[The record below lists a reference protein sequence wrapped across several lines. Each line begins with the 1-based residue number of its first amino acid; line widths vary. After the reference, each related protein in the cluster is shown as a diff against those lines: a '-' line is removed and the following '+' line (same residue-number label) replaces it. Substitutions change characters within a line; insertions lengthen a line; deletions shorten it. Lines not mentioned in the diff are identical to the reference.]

1 MKILHIVHTRHA
13 TIVLNC
19 SIKNV
24 QTDVRNIRQIYIFM
38 YIYEKSQF
46 NSLVWGSLTIGPL
59 ILRTV
64 KAAYQIKHPSTLTNL
79 TVSFSWTH
87 GSRNVGFVTM
97 TTVLPNHVDQ
107 RICCHGNQ
115 LTAVACSCTQVIVA
129 NTVNWKCSVRAKP
142 LATVTNKPGGMKQ
155 QSFI

>member
-1 MKILHIVHTRHA
+1 MLHIVHTRHA

-24 QTDVRNIRQIYIFM
+24 QTDVRNIHQIYIFM

-46 NSLVWGSLTIGPL
+46 NSLVWGLLTIAPL

-79 TVSFSWTH
+79 PVSFS
-87 GSRNVGFVTM
+87 
-97 TTVLPNHVDQ
+97 
-107 RICCHGNQ
+107 
-115 LTAVACSCTQVIVA
+115 
-129 NTVNWKCSVRAKP
+129 
-142 LATVTNKPGGMKQ
+142 
-155 QSFI
+155 